1 LTAPEFESQLSYI
14 ENWCK
19 QQPKSGPGV
28 GALTTTDRTK
38 WALNRKHLKSLSSRN
53 EEILNIIENS
63 LTVLAFDD
71 KEPQT
76 QIEVILFIFNNNG
89 FSIKLFN
96 NMIAKNL
103 SQELMG
109 FFCLFLNYKS
119 LIII

>member
-1 LTAPEFESQLSYI
+1 MTAPEFESQLSYI

-53 EEILNIIENS
+53 EEILNAIENS

-76 QIEVILFIFNNNG
+76 QIEVILFLTIMG
-89 FSIKLFN
+89 FSSNYLIKF
-96 NMIAKNL
+96 
-103 SQELMG
+103 ELRIDG
-109 FFCLFLNYKS
+109 FFAIF
-119 LIII
+119 